1 MPGTETNAE
10 VGHGSRIALGVE
22 YDGSHFC
29 GWQRQGSPQL
39 PTVQGM
45 LESALS
51 KVADHPVKL
60 HCAGR
65 TDAGVHATGQVVH
78 FDCRI
83 DRGERAWIK
92 GSNSQLPPTIRV
104 VWAKP
109 VSSDFHARFV
119 ATARRYLYI
128 LHCNPVAS
136 AIGTGQLTQITG
148 PLNVAAM
155 HATGQYLLGE
165 QDFTAFQAAG
175 CQSATANRCVHWLNV
190 QNHHRFIVVDIQA
203 NAFLQHMVRN
213 IVGMLLEVGTGR
225 RPAEWSRELLEGRDR
240 KLGAVTAPPDGLYL
254 VKVTYPEA
262 FALPELPLGPM
273 FLQPYP

>member
-1 MPGTETNAE
+1 MPRTETYAE
-10 VGHGSRIALGVE
+10 AGHEFRIALGIE
-22 YDGSHFC
+22 YDGRQFS

-39 PTVQGM
+39 PTVQGA
-45 LESALS
+45 LESAIA
-51 KVADHPVKL
+51 KVADHPVTL

-65 TDAGVHATGQVVH
+65 TDSGVHATGQVVH

-83 DRGERAWIK
+83 DRGEKAWIQ
-92 GSNSQLPPTIRV
+92 GSNSQLPASIRV
-104 VWAKP
+104 VWART
-109 VSSDFHARFV
+109 VSASFHARFS

-128 LHCNPVAS
+128 LYCNPVAS
-136 AIGTGQLTQITG
+136 AIGAGQLTHIAW

-155 HATGQYLLGE
+155 HEAGQHLLGE
-165 QDFTAFQAAG
+165 QDFSAFQAAG

-190 QNHHRFIVVDIQA
+190 RNHHRFIVVDIQA

-225 RPAEWSRELLEGRDR
+225 RPAEWSRELLAGRDR
-240 KLGAVTAPPDGLYL
+240 KLSAVTAPPDGLYL
-254 VKVTYPEA
+254 VKVSYPDV
-262 FALPELPLGPM
+262 FALPELSLGPM